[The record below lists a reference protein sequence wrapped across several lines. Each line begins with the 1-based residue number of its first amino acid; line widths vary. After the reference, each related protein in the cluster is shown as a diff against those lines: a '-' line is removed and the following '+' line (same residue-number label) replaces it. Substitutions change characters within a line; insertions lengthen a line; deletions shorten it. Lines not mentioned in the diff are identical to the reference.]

1 MPEEKRDEYQIIAY
15 RCDLVT
21 IPISEYKEL
30 IITAERSTAKA
41 DQRLSDWCKERER
54 ADMLSVKVKE
64 LEAEIES
71 LKVEAAL
78 RKQVHSLESDRED
91 PHYA

>member
-30 IITAERSTAKA
+30 IVAAERSTARA

-54 ADMLSVKVKE
+54 AEKLS
-64 LEAEIES
+64 AEVEK
-71 LKVEAAL
+71 LKAEVDDL
-78 RKQVHSLESDRED
+78 RMQVRQLKAKLTDSEVG
-91 PHYA
+91 HYA